1 MPAMTPFDILIQSLK
16 NPACYG
22 PEVREV
28 VLLETHISYVFLA
41 GEYAYKIK
49 KPLDLGFLD
58 FSSLEKRRFY
68 CQEELRLNRRLA
80 PDLYLDVIAIS
91 GSPEN
96 LAFDGDSPVIEYAVK
111 MRQFPQ
117 EALLDR
123 LEADGRL
130 MPAHID
136 QIAASIAT
144 FHGSI
149 PSAPEDSP
157 FGSSHNIQLPALENF
172 EQIRPLLTDQKDIDR
187 LSALQA
193 WTIQETWLLEK
204 DFAARKRGGFI
215 RECHGDMHLGN
226 MALVDNTVTIFDCI
240 EFNDNLRWIDVISE
254 VAFLVMDLLRRNQH
268 GLAYR
273 FLNDYLEN
281 TGDYEGISVLRYYLV
296 YRALVRAKVA
306 CIRASQPGL
315 DDKQRSQIV
324 DQYREYIQLAE
335 GFSAP
340 PKQGIVINHGF
351 SGSGKTTLTQALL
364 EQLGAIR
371 VRSDIERKRLFN
383 MTPQAKSGSGIDSGI
398 YSKQAGSRTYARLAG
413 IAESIVQAGYP
424 VIVDATFLKLEDRM
438 TFHAL
443 AEELQTP
450 FIILDF
456 QATESILRAR
466 VLQREMRGTD
476 ASEAGVAVL
485 EHQLATQQ
493 IFSPDE
499 MRDVIEVDATQ
510 ESIPAKVLARIQSAL
525 ARP

>member
-1 MPAMTPFDILIQSLK
+1 MNPFDILIQSLK
-16 NPACYG
+16 IPTCYG
-22 PEVREV
+22 PEVHEV

-68 CQEELRLNRRLA
+68 CREELRLNRRLA

-96 LAFDGDSPVIEYAVK
+96 PAFDGDGPAIEYAVK

-123 LEADGRL
+123 LEANGKL

-136 QIAASIAT
+136 QLAASIAT
-144 FHGSI
+144 FHSSI

-157 FGSSHNIQLPALENF
+157 FGSSHNIQLPVLENF
-172 EQIRPLLTDQKDIDR
+172 KQIRPLLIAQEDIDR

-193 WTIQETWLLEK
+193 WTIQETRSLEK
-204 DFAARKRGGFI
+204 EFAARKRGGFI

-226 MALVDNTVTIFDCI
+226 MALIHNTVTIFDCI
-240 EFNDNLRWIDVISE
+240 EFNENLRWIDVISE
-254 VAFLVMDLLRRNQH
+254 AAFFVMDLLRRNRH

-273 FLNDYLEN
+273 FLNAYLEI

-296 YRALVRAKVA
+296 YRALVRAKVT

-315 DDKQRSQIV
+315 ADKQRSQVV
-324 DQYREYIQLAE
+324 DQYREYIRLAE
-335 GFSAP
+335 SFSAP
-340 PKQGIVINHGF
+340 PKQGIIINHGF
-351 SGSGKTTLTQALL
+351 SGSGKTTLTQTLL
-364 EQLGAIR
+364 EHIGAIR
-371 VRSDIERKRLFN
+371 ARSDIERKRLFN
-383 MTPQAKSGSGIDSGI
+383 MAPQAKSSAGIDSGI
-398 YSKQAGSRTYARLAG
+398 YSKEAGNRTYARLAI
-413 IAESIVQAGYP
+413 IAKCIVHAGYP

-438 TFHAL
+438 TFRAL
-443 AEELQTP
+443 AEELDAP

-456 QATESILRAR
+456 QATEPILRAR
-466 VLQREMRGTD
+466 VLQREMHGTD
-476 ASEAGVAVL
+476 ASEAGVTVL

-493 IFSPDE
+493 SFSPDE

-510 ESIPAKVLARIQSAL
+510 ESIPAKVLERIQSAL
-525 ARP
+525 QHS